1 MFFMKVLPAS
11 LITCRTLGE
20 HSKALGNVAQLVTC
34 LAACRSRG
42 REFDTIVKIDHE
54 LISTVFLL
62 PSAESFKRGCCHL
75 QGKLYPRGAG

>member
-1 MFFMKVLPAS
+1 MLFAS

-20 HSKALGNVAQLVTC
+20 HSKALCNVAQFVTC

-42 REFDTIVKIDHE
+42 REFDTIVDIDHE

-62 PSAESFKRGCCHL
+62 PSTESFKRDCCHL
-75 QGKLYPRGAG
+75 QGKVYARGAG